1 MTNRMNCL
9 FSLILLFVMATPVGH
24 AAPNDN
30 LGRLFSRPIERNNLD
45 VLRQNQKLKVI
56 VPQENAAPE
65 VEEKAAPEE
74 LPEPVTLQ
82 GYVKRSDGKGNTIWI
97 NNQAVQEN
105 TTVDK
110 VKVGRV
116 NQRGFSKKGASTEGV
131 DVKIPVTGKQI
142 RLKPGQMYEPENN
155 KIYEMQI
162 VEKTKRLE
170 LEQSG
175 VINSD
180 ETPQ

>member
-1 MTNRMNCL
+1 M
-9 FSLILLFVMATPVGH
+9 
-24 AAPNDN
+24 
-30 LGRLFSRPIERNNLD
+30 
-45 VLRQNQKLKVI
+45 
-56 VPQENAAPE
+56 
-65 VEEKAAPEE
+65 
-74 LPEPVTLQ
+74 
-82 GYVKRSDGKGNTIWI
+82 
-97 NNQAVQEN
+97 
-105 TTVDK
+105 
-110 VKVGRV
+110 GRV

-162 VEKTKRLE
+162 VEKTKSLE

>member
-1 MTNRMNCL
+1 MTNMMKQ
-9 FSLILLFVMATPVGH
+9 LIALLLLLGLIASSQ
-24 AAPNDN
+24 AAPSDN
-30 LGRLFSRPIERNNLD
+30 LGRLFSRPAERNNLD

-56 VPQENAAPE
+56 VPQENIVPE
-65 VEEKAAPEE
+65 VAEKAAPEA
-74 LPEPVTLQ
+74 LPEPVTMQ
-82 GYVKRSDGKGNTIWI
+82 GYVKRSDGKSNTIWI
-97 NNQAVQEN
+97 NNQPVQEN
-105 TTVDK
+105 ATLDK
-110 VKVGRV
+110 LKIGRV
-116 NQRGFSKKGASTEGV
+116 NQHGHSKKGASAEGV

-175 VINSD
+175 VIDGN

>member
-1 MTNRMNCL
+1 MMNYL
-9 FSLILLFVMATPVGH
+9 FTFLLLLGLAMPKVH
-24 AAPNDN
+24 AAPGDN
-30 LGRLFSRPIERNNLD
+30 LGRLFSRPMERNNLD

-56 VPQENAAPE
+56 VPQENTAPE
-65 VEEKAAPEE
+65 IEEKAAPEE
-74 LPEPVTLQ
+74 LPDPITLQ

-110 VKVGRV
+110 VKVGKV
-116 NQRGFSKKGASTEGV
+116 NLRGFSKKGASTDGV
-131 DVKIPVTGKQI
+131 DVKIPMTGKQV
-142 RLKPGQMYEPENN
+142 RLKPGQMYAPENN
-155 KIYEMQI
+155 KIYEMQV
-162 VEKTKRLE
+162 VEKSKRLE

-175 VINSD
+175 VIDGD